1 MACYAHETCAFN
13 YRYTKCIPVSGLCVL
28 LRFPP
33 FARGACH
40 SWQLLAEKFL
50 AEHGRGQEGKEE
62 GEEDWLSIKHGQVGQ
77 VLLQI
82 LFCALLIIIIIYIN
96 FLCLH
101 LCVCVCLC
109 VSVCV
114 CLSVCVC
121 VGVCFLCVFLAVRCF
136 SFSSFC
142 PKIN

>member
-40 SWQLLAEKFL
+40 SWQFLAEKFL

-82 LFCALLIIIIIYIN
+82 LFCALLIIIIIIYIN

-101 LCVCVCLC
+101 LCMCVCLYVCLC
-109 VSVCV
+109 VCWSVFSLR
-114 CLSVCVC
+114 LSCSALF
-121 VGVCFLCVFLAVRCF
+121 FLLFFL
-136 SFSSFC
+136 S
-142 PKIN
+142 KN

>member
-1 MACYAHETCAFN
+1 M
-13 YRYTKCIPVSGLCVL
+13 SGLCVL

-40 SWQLLAEKFL
+40 SWQFLAEKFL

-82 LFCALLIIIIIYIN
+82 LFCARFIIIIIYIN

-109 VSVCV
+109 VSVC
-114 CLSVCVC
+114 LCVC
-121 VGVCFLCVFLAVRCF
+121 GSVFSLRLSRSALFFLLFFL
-136 SFSSFC
+136 S
-142 PKIN
+142 KN